1 MSKKVVAPY
10 TSGDLIRLATDR
22 RGVQPLDPA
31 RVLATYA
38 HPDNWV
44 SVNAKDENG
53 EMRNY
58 WSWAGPMIVG
68 YELAGYGLRAAI
80 AAVHAFNR
88 RQAKPAMH
96 EDGYPVEEGG
106 S

>member
-1 MSKKVVAPY
+1 MGHADQGQGMSEQDTLGERVAAPY

-44 SVNAKDENG
+44 SVNAQDENG
-53 EMRNY
+53 EMRHY

-68 YELAGYGLRAAI
+68 YELAGYGLRAI
-80 AAVHAFNR
+80 VEAALAG
-88 RQAKPAMH
+88 
-96 EDGYPVEEGG
+96 EVEA
-106 S
+106 